1 MYNQKA
7 IFHLPGLFSHFDLY
21 LEILHNYQVNPDMF
35 KENVVIGSIYDSP
48 PCIWNGGRLV
58 LGYQLKKDE
67 LENVKN
73 AMEAYGIPVRFTFT
87 NCLLEEQHTYDTY
100 GNLILKIF
108 NNGNNEIICNTEV
121 LEHYIREKYGND
133 YKYIS
138 STTKRLGKDK
148 SKQLEELEKDYHLIV
163 LDYDYNK
170 NFDFLNSIQNKEQ
183 CEILCNAV
191 CPANCPYRAHH
202 YKQISQFQLD
212 FDDNV
217 PDWCQYHT
225 QDALF
230 VSKEQESF
238 ISPEDINDIYLPM
251 GFNNFKLEGRTTT
264 NAELIEILLYYLIK
278 EEYQS
283 EVRYYLNKTFS

>member
-21 LEILHNYQVNPDMF
+21 MEILHNYQVNRDMF
-35 KENVVIGSIYDSP
+35 KENVKIGSVYDAP

-73 AMEAYGIPVRFTFT
+73 AMEAYNIPVRFTFT
-87 NCLLEEQHTYDTY
+87 NCLLEDKHIYDTY
-100 GNLILKIF
+100 CNLVLEIF
-108 NNGNNEIICNTEV
+108 NTGKNEIICNAEV
-121 LEHYIREKYGND
+121 LENYIREKYGNS

-148 SKQLEELEKDYHLIV
+148 EKQLEEFNKDYNLIV
-163 LDYDYNK
+163 IDYDYNK
-170 NFDFLNSIQNKEQ
+170 DFDFLNNLQNKER

-191 CPANCPYRAHH
+191 CSANCPYRAHH
-202 YKQISQFQLD
+202 YKQISHFQLT

-230 VSKEQESF
+230 VAQKQKSF
-238 ISPEDINDIYLPM
+238 ISPKDINEIYLPM

-283 EVRYYLNKTFS
+283 EVRYYLNRALS